1 MRPAWFFNFRYP
13 MFFIDQSQ
21 LDCSSFA
28 GFSALSLIIGF
39 SLAFPAK
46 WNKKARACRLI
57 FSAKYKQMQSSLTSS
72 SSILIVLAD
81 ASRFQPNTVL
91 RRCYG
96 YIPAL
101 LSSHASCHVP
111 LISFAAVFLQVVLSL
126 LLAIRLSGAHPN
138 ALKPSQNCSVFVHRP
153 LQSYTFNSHLA
164 GSVKFPFSE
173 SPLPKNTTKCP
184 WPGLEPGPLALESS
198 AITMRPPWGHHEA
211 PSLGHVRYINILTWL
226 RGFQVKLL
234 YLVLFSLYPSLF
246 WELRD
251 KRNLKNLQFW
261 PGSLGAMLEYWY
273 IERGLFS
280 WKFQI
285 LHVV

>member
-1 MRPAWFFNFRYP
+1 MMRPA
-13 MFFIDQSQ
+13 

-46 WNKKARACRLI
+46 WNKKARACSLI
-57 FSAKYKQMQSSLTSS
+57 FNAKYEQMQSSLTSS
-72 SSILIVLAD
+72 SSILIVSEG

-126 LLAIRLSGAHPN
+126 PLVIRLSGAHPS
-138 ALKPSQNCSVFVHRP
+138 ALKQSQNCSVFVHRP
-153 LQSYTFNSHLA
+153 LQSYTFHSHLA

-198 AITMRPPWGHHEA
+198 AITMRSPWGSFNRPRSIYQYSNMA
-211 PSLGHVRYINILTWL
+211 SRL
-226 RGFQVKLL
+226 QVKLL

-261 PGSLGAMLEYWY
+261 PWNLGAMLEYWY